1 MARRSIDSILE
12 EISHMTREERGALMQ
27 RINAMSLSDEDKVEW
42 AKMIMLIDHIDDCF
56 DQRKPT

>member
-1 MARRSIDSILE
+1 MTRRSIDEILE
-12 EISHMTREERGALMQ
+12 EISRMSREERGALMQ
-27 RINAMSLSDEDKVEW
+27 RIQAMSLSDADKTEW